1 MQNSG
6 TGSVVVS
13 PRVWNP
19 TETRFDPDYHRTD
32 GKGFRKLSLDC
43 GSREVSEAF
52 QGTAADAKTAAD
64 EVADMPETNQVPSAV
79 RDQASFELLRFLFWR
94 HLSVKARSE
103 ILVALKLLMAPPAG
117 PLPYAFE
124 RQAFDLAA
132 QQGQLGELWDLTMRQ
147 VPESERKPNPF
158 NGGNNVV

>member
-1 MQNSG
+1 
-6 TGSVVVS
+6 
-13 PRVWNP
+13 
-19 TETRFDPDYHRTD
+19 
-32 GKGFRKLSLDC
+32 
-43 GSREVSEAF
+43 
-52 QGTAADAKTAAD
+52 
-64 EVADMPETNQVPSAV
+64 MPETNQVPPAV

-103 ILVALKLLMAPPAG
+103 ILVSLKLLTAAPTA

-132 QQGQLGELWDLTMRQ
+132 QRGQLGELWDLTMGQ

-158 NGGNNVV
+158 NGGNNAG